1 MKHKKRII
9 KSFLAFVCT
18 FVMCLSIA
26 SPTYALDSNS
36 TLEEK
41 NKNFINKNLEY
52 LLESKEIYDENGNN
66 ITDWFNQK
74 FKSLYNE
81 GNKEAIVND
90 LYNKNYR
97 YVADDAHEEL
107 SKARTGGSSQKKVY
121 NSTQTVNT
129 SLGFIKYQSYAILYI
144 SNSSNKITSY
154 TVYVIL
160 KSNETG
166 CKKSTFKFI
175 NQSTECYTE
184 YGETRITSDGYI
196 KFKDNGGGERFIY
209 GGALFEIFTTRVSYG
224 HTSSCSC
231 NNPKRWTT
239 LQ

>member
-1 MKHKKRII
+1 M
-9 KSFLAFVCT
+9 
-18 FVMCLSIA
+18 
-26 SPTYALDSNS
+26 
-36 TLEEK
+36 
-41 NKNFINKNLEY
+41 
-52 LLESKEIYDENGNN
+52 ESKEIYDENGNN

-74 FKSLYNE
+74 YKSLYNE

-166 CKKSTFKFI
+166 CKKVLSNSLTNLQNAIQNMEKHELLQMDILNSKIMAEEKDSSMEAHYLKYLQLAFLMDTQVLVHAIIQK
-175 NQSTECYTE
+175 
-184 YGETRITSDGYI
+184 DGLHY
-196 KFKDNGGGERFIY
+196 
-209 GGALFEIFTTRVSYG
+209 
-224 HTSSCSC
+224 
-231 NNPKRWTT
+231 NN
-239 LQ
+239 